1 MASSKSAIGTLGI
14 CWPELRFPPINL
26 WVVASF
32 SSERPP
38 QGSRKGTH
46 THRPQRP
53 GLKRTNALHKHLH
66 RRLESILAVR
76 GGKR

>member
-14 CWPELRFPPINL
+14 AWPDFKFPPINL
-26 WVVASF
+26 WVVASLPKA
-32 SSERPP
+32 SLVNTR
-38 QGSRKGTH
+38 
-46 THRPQRP
+46 THRRQRP
-53 GLKRTNALHKHLH
+53 GLKRTNALHKNLH